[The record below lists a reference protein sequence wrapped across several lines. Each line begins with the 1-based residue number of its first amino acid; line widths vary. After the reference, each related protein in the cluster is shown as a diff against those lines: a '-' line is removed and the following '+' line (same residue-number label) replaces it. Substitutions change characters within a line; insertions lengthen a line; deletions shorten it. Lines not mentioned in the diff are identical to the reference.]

1 MKIKINGKEIFFEK
15 RVLLAEALKEAGF
28 SVPLYCSGRG
38 VCGRCAV
45 YAKGGL
51 SDKTESEK
59 ALPDGLRLACKTYAE
74 GDCEI
79 SVNLGTKLPVLCF
92 EKMPVHD
99 AEKGYSVAVDVGT
112 STLAAVLLKDG
123 EAVDFKCLENPHVSF
138 GADVLTRTDADGLQ
152 LRKAIFELTE
162 EFFEKFDVKRLC
174 VCANTAMLYLLTETD
189 TSPLKTSP
197 FTVSEYFGKYSDIGL
212 AVPAYIPHVIS
223 AFVGADA
230 LCGILL
236 CELYAQGGDFLL
248 CDIGTNC
255 ETACRTDRGIVCASA
270 AAGSAFGEI
279 GVPSEL
285 IKALYHLKCAGAID
299 KNGALSKE
307 SDLVYEGKAEYSE
320 SGDFLLASDIFRLL
334 TDKAALRVAIDR
346 VCSGKYP
353 EKIFVS
359 GAVGGADTESAMKGI
374 GMIPDGVNVEFLQ
387 NSALAGAAL
396 IASHPK
402 YEALSEELYKKC
414 KTLSLTDDENFQ
426 KDLTKNMNIYGECKK

>member
-15 RVLLAEALKEAGF
+15 RVLLAEALKNAGF
-28 SVPLYCSGRG
+28 PVPLYCSGRG

-45 YAKGGL
+45 YAKGKL
-51 SDKTESEK
+51 SDKTESERE
-59 ALPDGLRLACKTYAE
+59 LPDGVRLACKTYAE

-79 SVNLGTKLPVLCF
+79 SVNLGEKLPVLCF
-92 EKMPVHD
+92 EKLPMHD
-99 AEKGYSVAVDVGT
+99 AEKGYAVAVDLGT

-123 EAVDFKCLENPHVSF
+123 EAVEFKCLENPHVSI
-138 GADVLTRTDADGLQ
+138 GSDVLTRTGADGTL

-162 EFFEKFDVKRLC
+162 GFFEKFDVKRFC
-174 VCANTAMLYLLTETD
+174 VCGNTTMLYLLTDKD
-189 TSPLKTSP
+189 TLPLKTSP
-197 FTVSEYFGKYSDIGL
+197 FTVSERFGKYSDIGL

-230 LCGILL
+230 LCGIIL
-236 CELYAQGGDFLL
+236 CELYAQGGNFLL

-255 ETACRTDRGIVCASA
+255 ETAYRTDTAIVCTSA
-270 AAGSAFGEI
+270 AAGSAFGEL

-299 KNGALSKE
+299 KNGALSAA

-346 VCSGKYP
+346 VCGGKYP
-353 EKIFVS
+353 EKMFIS

-374 GMIPDGVNVEFLQ
+374 GMIHDGVNVDFLQ

-396 IASHPK
+396 IASHPM
-402 YEALSEELYKKC
+402 YEELSAKLYKKC
-414 KTLSLTDDENFQ
+414 KTLNLTDDVNFG
-426 KDLTKNMNIYGECKK
+426 KELAKNMKI